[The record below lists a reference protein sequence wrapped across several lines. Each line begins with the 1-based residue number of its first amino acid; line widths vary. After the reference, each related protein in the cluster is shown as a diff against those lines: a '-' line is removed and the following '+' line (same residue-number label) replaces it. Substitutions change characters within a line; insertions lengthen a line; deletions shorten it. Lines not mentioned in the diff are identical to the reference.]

1 MELLKFV
8 FTNWDAMFTFI
19 VACIAVVKLTGWG
32 RANAEAL
39 QVVVN
44 AIEKLEGTAV
54 KQEVARL
61 QSGLSEVAQDVLADA
76 VNTVD
81 VKKTPL
87 TTALRVCREVL
98 RGLFAVRG

>member
-8 FTNWDAMFTFI
+8 LTDWDALFTFI
-19 VACIAVVKLTGWG
+19 VACIAVAKLTGWG
-32 RANAEAL
+32 RANADAL

-81 VKKTPL
+81 AKKTPL
-87 TTALRVCREVL
+87 TTALLVCREVL